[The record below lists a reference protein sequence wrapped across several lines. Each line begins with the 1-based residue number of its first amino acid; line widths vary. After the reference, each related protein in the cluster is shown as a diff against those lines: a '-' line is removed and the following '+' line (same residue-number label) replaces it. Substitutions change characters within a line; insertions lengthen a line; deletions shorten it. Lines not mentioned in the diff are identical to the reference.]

1 MMPQRLY
8 CLGAA
13 DASCPSLICPWM
25 QVQLTT
31 CFETTEKSSVHT
43 SWHNNSQTLTKVS
56 NSEIS
61 RCSLHGERLADVFSL
76 VFNPALTL

>member
-8 CLGAA
+8 CLDAA
-13 DASCPSLICPWM
+13 DASCPSLICPCM
-25 QVQLTT
+25 QVQLTAF
-31 CFETTEKSSVHT
+31 FETTEKSTLHT
-43 SWHNNSQTLTKVS
+43 GRHNNSQTR

-61 RCSLHGERLADVFSL
+61 RCSLHGGATCRCISL